1 MPSNMR
7 MYKNGGKVTKKGT
20 AKKAVPMATVVI
32 ETDEP
37 TPKELARM
45 RQRMKEKEM
54 DEGTYRGA
62 KQYEGPDFPVPV
74 NKAKG
79 GMVTKGNGI
88 AIRGTRKCKMY

>member
-1 MPSNMR
+1 MPGNMR

-20 AKKAVPMATVVI
+20 MKKAVPMATVVV

-37 TPKELARM
+37 TAEEKARM
-45 RQRMKEKEM
+45 RQRIKEEEM
-54 DEGTYRGA
+54 DEGTRKGA

-74 NKAKG
+74 YKAKG